1 VTRWPLSV
9 GRWPNASAAPRVC
22 VSREVEPIMRNQN
35 VSKNGVVTPEA
46 RASNVSV
53 RWLVLFVG
61 ISVAMR
67 LSAGSDVTDEARL
80 LGLSWRSLTIKQALE
95 EIHDDNLLEL
105 SASVDD
111 AYRCGPVRTLS
122 KFSDVRD
129 GFCLRCYHLEFLS
142 ANQDSYSLHNM
153 RVDDVAPTAGEIIA
167 KAKRLLTAS
176 GVASTRIALINFHL
190 PMTKWSA
197 NWVKDQEYRAVE
209 MSVDRRGRLWHL
221 RFFHL
226 REPTPGALDTH

>member
-1 VTRWPLSV
+1 VKRWPLGVGRWPLSV
-9 GRWPNASAAPRVC
+9 ARRPKAPSAATL
-22 VSREVEPIMRNQN
+22 SRSAYNLC
-35 VSKNGVVTPEA
+35 A
-46 RASNVSV
+46 RF
-53 RWLVLFVG
+53 LVLLAG
-61 ISVAMR
+61 ISIAMHV
-67 LSAGSDVTDEARL
+67 SARSDLTDETRL
-80 LGLSWRSLTIKQALE
+80 LGLSWQSLTIKQALE
-95 EIHDDNLLEL
+95 EIHDDNLLVL

-153 RVDDVAPTAGEIIA
+153 IVDDVAPTAGEIIA

-197 NWVKDQEYRAVE
+197 NWIKDQEYRAVE
-209 MSVDRRGRLWHL
+209 FSVDRRGQLWHL

-226 REPTPGALDTH
+226 REPAPGALDTQ